1 MTRCIQKFNYREVLT
16 ALRSFASIN
25 RVITATI
32 VIILLVAVFFVGAHK
47 GYRVGYTDGENSA
60 NGWWIDKKSRYYES
74 SEIKKKRINLK
85 YNQI

>member
-1 MTRCIQKFNYREVLT
+1 MAFCIEKINFKRIITNC
-16 ALRSFASIN
+16 RSFVTLS
-25 RVITATI
+25 RLITTTAA
-32 VIILLVAVFFVGAHK
+32 VLLLVAVFFIGAHR
-47 GYRVGYTDGENSA
+47 GYNLGYSDGENSA